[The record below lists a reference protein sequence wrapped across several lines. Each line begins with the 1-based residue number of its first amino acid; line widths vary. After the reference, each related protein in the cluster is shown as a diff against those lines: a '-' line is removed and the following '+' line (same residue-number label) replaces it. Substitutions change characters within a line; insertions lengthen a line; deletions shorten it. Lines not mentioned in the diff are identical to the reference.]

1 MTKLATPLKT
11 HGGKHYLAAWIA
23 AKFPPHIHYVEPYAG
38 GLSVLL
44 AKDPEGVSE
53 VVNDIDG
60 LLTNFWRVLQ
70 GRESRQA
77 LIETLSLVPFS
88 EPEFDHAKSACEQ
101 LADRRWG
108 NVNVDVAVKFFVLA
122 RQSLAGRQ
130 KHFAPLSRTRT
141 RRGMNEQVSAWMSA
155 IDGLE
160 TVGERLRRVVVL
172 NRPALDVIHAE
183 DAPSTLFY
191 LDPPY
196 LGETR
201 TSKQVY
207 RHEMTPGDHLR
218 LLDRIKSAESKVAIS
233 GYSSPTYED
242 ALRAWNRHEYKTPNH
257 SSGGAS
263 KRTMTEC
270 LWTNY

>member
-1 MTKLATPLKT
+1 M
-11 HGGKHYLAAWIA
+11 AAWIA

-44 AKDPEGVSE
+44 AKNPEGVSE

-70 GRESRQA
+70 DRELRRCFLERLQC
-77 LIETLSLVPFS
+77 TPFS
-88 EPEFDHAKSACEQ
+88 EIEFKDARSICQDSKQWFTGDVS
-101 LADRRWG
+101 
-108 NVNVDVAVKFFVLA
+108 VDVAVRFFILA

-141 RRGMNEQVSAWMSA
+141 RRGMNEQASAWMTA

-160 TVGERLRRVVVL
+160 AVGERLRRVVIL
-172 NRPALDVIHAE
+172 NRPALDVIQSE

-201 TSKQVY
+201 ASKQVY

-257 SSGGAS
+257 SAGGKS

>member
-1 MTKLATPLKT
+1 MKRLSTSIKT
-11 HGGKHYLAAWIA
+11 HGGKHYLAAWIT

-70 GRESRQA
+70 DRELRGCFLERLQC
-77 LIETLSLVPFS
+77 TPFS
-88 EPEFDHAKSACEQ
+88 EIEFKDARSICQDSKQWFTGDVS
-101 LADRRWG
+101 
-108 NVNVDVAVKFFVLA
+108 VDVAVRFFILA

-141 RRGMNEQVSAWMSA
+141 RRGMNEQASAWMTA
-155 IDGLE
+155 IDGLPA
-160 TVGERLRRVVVL
+160 VGERLRRVVVL
-172 NRPALDVIHAE
+172 NRPALDVIQSE

-201 TSKQVY
+201 SSKQVY
-207 RHEMTPGDHLR
+207 RYEMTTDDHRR
-218 LLDRIKSAESKVAIS
+218 LLQTIGNVDGKVAIS
-233 GYSSPTYED
+233 GYHSGLYD
-242 ALRAWNRHEYKTPNH
+242 FALRGWNLHEYKTPNH
-257 SSGGAS
+257 SAGGKS
-263 KRTMTEC
+263 KRSMIEC

>member
-1 MTKLATPLKT
+1 MKRLRTSIKT

-23 AKFPPHIHYVEPYAG
+23 AKFPPHIHYVEPCAG

-70 GRESRQA
+70 GRESRRTF
-77 LIETLSLVPFS
+77 IETLSLIPFS
-88 EPEFDHAKSACEQ
+88 EPEFDHAKSVCDS
-101 LADRRWG
+101 LADRRWTDA
-108 NVNVDVAVKFFVLA
+108 NVNAAVDFFILA

-130 KHFAPLSRTRT
+130 KDFAPLSRTRT
-141 RRGMNEQVSAWMSA
+141 RRGMNEQASAWMTA

-160 TVGERLRRVVVL
+160 AVGERLRRVVIL
-172 NRPALDVIHAE
+172 NRPALDVIQSE

-207 RHEMTPGDHLR
+207 RYEMTTDDHRR
-218 LLDRIKSAESKVAIS
+218 LLQTIGNVDGKVAIS
-233 GYSSPTYED
+233 GYHSDLYD
-242 ALRAWNRHEYKTPNH
+242 FALRGWNLHEYETPNH